1 MEHYDFTNFS
11 KTREDLI
18 DGKYSAQDLCAFYL
32 KKATNEDSYN
42 AFLEVFSE
50 SALELAKGVDESIK
64 SGSTGRL
71 AGAIIGIK
79 DNMCYAG
86 HKVSASSKILEGF
99 ESLFTATAVQRL
111 IDEGGDHNWPIEL

>member
-1 MEHYDFTNFS
+1 M
-11 KTREDLI
+11 R
-18 DGKYSAQDLCAFYL
+18 C
-32 KKATNEDSYN
+32 
-42 AFLEVFSE
+42 FSE

-111 IDEGGDHNWPIEL
+111 IDEGAIIIGRLNCDEFAMGSSNENSAFGNVKKPIK